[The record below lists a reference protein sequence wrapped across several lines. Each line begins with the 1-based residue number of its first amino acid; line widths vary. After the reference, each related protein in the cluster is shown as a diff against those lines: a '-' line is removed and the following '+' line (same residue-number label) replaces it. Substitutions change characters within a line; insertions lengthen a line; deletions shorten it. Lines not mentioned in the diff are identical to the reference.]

1 MTNGQG
7 GPGNATVV
15 SELYIY
21 RSAFQNKAPEL
32 AATSALLLLLATS
45 VFIIGFFRIQ
55 RNINKGVFDE

>member
-21 RSAFQNKAPEL
+21 RSAFQNNSPEL
-32 AATSALLLLLATS
+32 AATAALLLLLATL

-55 RNINKGVFDE
+55 RNASKGVFDD